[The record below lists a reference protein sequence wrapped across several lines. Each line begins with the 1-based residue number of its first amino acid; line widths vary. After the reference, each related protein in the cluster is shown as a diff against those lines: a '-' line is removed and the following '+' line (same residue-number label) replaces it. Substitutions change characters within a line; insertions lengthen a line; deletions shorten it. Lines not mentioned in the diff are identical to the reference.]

1 MTRAVYGGRCL
12 LKTAAVCA
20 VALAGGC
27 RAPGGQT
34 LSVATLNVAH
44 GRGLARTQVG
54 LPRETLETNL
64 DHIAALLKREQP
76 EVVALQEADA
86 ASVWSGEFD
95 HVARVAEAAGYPY
108 RHHGWHVNAGMASK
122 RLRYGTALLSQPALS
137 SGTSHAFSQE
147 PADTKGFVAAQIN
160 FQGRRL
166 LVASVH
172 LDFKLSRTRRRQ
184 AQQLV
189 EHFTG
194 ADRPLVI
201 MGDFN
206 CGWEEDDALT
216 LIARGLDLRAYQP
229 GATDLDTYPSC
240 APRAR
245 IDWILISSELR
256 FIDYHVWPEHISDH
270 RGVAA
275 TIGWAN

>member
-1 MTRAVYGGRCL
+1 
-12 LKTAAVCA
+12 
-20 VALAGGC
+20 
-27 RAPGGQT
+27 

-54 LPRETLETNL
+54 LPRQTFAANL
-64 DHIAALLKREQP
+64 DHIAALLKQKQP

-86 ASVWSGEFD
+86 ASVWSGKFD
-95 HVARVAEAAGYPY
+95 HVARVAEAAGYPH
-108 RHHGWHVNAGMASK
+108 RHHGWHVNTGIGGK
-122 RLRYGTALLSQPALS
+122 RLRYGTALLSQPALFS
-137 SGTSHAFSQE
+137 RTAHAFAQE
-147 PADTKGFVAAQIN
+147 PTDTKGFVAAEID

-172 LDFKLSRTRRRQ
+172 LDFKSSWTRRRQ
-184 AQQLV
+184 AEQLV

-206 CGWEEDDALT
+206 CGGEEDDALT
-216 LIARGLDLRAYQP
+216 LIACGLGLRAYRL

-245 IDWILISSELR
+245 IDWILISRELR
-256 FIDYHVWPEHISDH
+256 FIDYHVWPECISDH

-275 TIGWAN
+275 TIGWAD